1 VEIPETRYAITPDGV
16 YLAYQVVGEG
26 PVDLIWQSE
35 YVEGNVDMAWED
47 SWVSAWLRSL
57 AGFSRLILHDRRSI
71 GLSSRNVPPPNLET
85 RVADLQVILDEVG
98 SKRPVLAGWYE
109 TGAPNVLFAASHPEH
124 VHSIVWLEPTAR
136 CTWAPD
142 YPWGNRPEEVEEGE
156 RVLELWG
163 TAEYGRAFQAQQA
176 SRGNVFSDTEA
187 MFLAKAA
194 RHACTPDVAKQLS
207 DMWLETDVGGV
218 LPAVQAPA
226 LLLVHNELDPG
237 ESEFVAAR
245 MPRAELR
252 RMPGGAWEID
262 EVPMWTEE
270 IRRFVGVQTPATNL
284 DRVLATVLFTD
295 IVGSTERAAKV
306 GDAAWKELLERHH
319 ATVRHEIDRWHGAEV
334 DTAGDGFFATFDGPA
349 RAVRCAQAVAETVR
363 SLGLEIR
370 AGVHTGEVESIDSKV
385 GGIAVVIGARVA
397 GKAAPSEV
405 LVSQTVKDLVAGSG
419 LTFEDA
425 GEHEL
430 KGVPD
435 RWHLYRVVS

>member
-1 VEIPETRYAITPDGV
+1 MEIPETRYAITSDGV

-35 YVEGNVDMAWED
+35 YVDGNVDMAWED
-47 SWVSAWLRSL
+47 PWVSALLRSL

-109 TGAPNVLFAASHPEH
+109 TGAPNVLFAASHPER
-124 VHSIVWLEPTAR
+124 VHSIVWMEPMAR
-136 CTWAPD
+136 CTWSPD
-142 YPWGNRPEEVEEGE
+142 YPWGNRPEEVEEEE

-207 DMWLETDVGGV
+207 DMWLETDVSGV
-218 LPAVQAPA
+218 LPAVQAPT

-237 ESEFVAAR
+237 EAEYVAAR

-252 RMPGGAWEID
+252 RMPGGEWEID

-270 IRRFVGVQTPATNL
+270 IRRFVGVEAPATDL

-349 RAVRCAQAVAETVR
+349 RAVRCAQAVAEAVR
-363 SLGLEIR
+363 PLGLEVR
-370 AGVHTGEVESIDSKV
+370 AGVHTGEVESIDDKV

-397 GKAAPSEV
+397 AKAAPSQV

-435 RWHLYRVVS
+435 RWHLYRVVV